1 MSIQE
6 SITNNFSFDDQ
17 SKIKEMMNIYQRL
30 WQDDNQTNFL
40 KSKIPKTD
48 EDFEGVYSNT
58 VLKDIFTLDKLRYGK
73 GFNCNNLYI
82 TTIRD
87 IPYVLVYSS
96 LDHMVIHPVGEP
108 GRDLKVSGF
117 RVSHLMVVSRCN
129 GPATMNEL
137 LPSNRDE
144 LNDLKTRLDLG
155 QKAYE
160 ALRLNT
166 PISECGELVNF
177 KAKGLGI
184 PPDTGLRDFMVK
196 QIMNFDETFRSGIP
210 GYKLFNSNSD
220 DIAGDEDKV
229 KSLSEKVF
237 KDESLSIVKL

>member
-137 LPSNRDE
+137 LPS
-144 LNDLKTRLDLG
+144 
-155 QKAYE
+155 
-160 ALRLNT
+160 
-166 PISECGELVNF
+166 
-177 KAKGLGI
+177 
-184 PPDTGLRDFMVK
+184 
-196 QIMNFDETFRSGIP
+196 
-210 GYKLFNSNSD
+210 
-220 DIAGDEDKV
+220 
-229 KSLSEKVF
+229 
-237 KDESLSIVKL
+237 

>member
-117 RVSHLMVVSRCN
+117 RVSHLMVVSRCY

-144 LNDLKTRLDLG
+144 L
-155 QKAYE
+155 
-160 ALRLNT
+160 
-166 PISECGELVNF
+166 
-177 KAKGLGI
+177 
-184 PPDTGLRDFMVK
+184 
-196 QIMNFDETFRSGIP
+196 
-210 GYKLFNSNSD
+210 
-220 DIAGDEDKV
+220 
-229 KSLSEKVF
+229 
-237 KDESLSIVKL
+237 KD